1 LNLRVATVKYLNA
14 LPFLNALKELE
25 HQNQVVLTE
34 AAPAECAK
42 LLSNDLV
49 DIALIPVAAI
59 SDFQKLVLVSN
70 YCIACDGAVRTVKLF
85 SNHPVESIQQII
97 LDESSRTS
105 NLLVQLLCKEY
116 WKRSD
121 IIFSKQENKTPD
133 LKSGFVKIG
142 DDVFKLENQHAYEY
156 DLGEM
161 WKLFTGL
168 PFVFAIWVSK
178 KSLNENQARLLNKSF
193 QSNLKNIHS
202 LITSNGLP
210 KNINLNGYF
219 DKNIYYELD
228 GAKKSGLIKFIE
240 LANLGRGILDFSLDR
255 IN

>member
-1 LNLRVATVKYLNA
+1 MILRVATVKYLNA

-25 HQNQVVLTE
+25 LQNLVELTE
-34 AAPAECAK
+34 AAPSECAD
-42 LLSNDLV
+42 LLKQDLV

-59 SDFQKLVLVSN
+59 SDFSKLVLVSN

-85 SNHPVESIQQII
+85 SDYPVESIQQII

-105 NLLVQLLCKEY
+105 NLLVQILCRDF

-121 IIFSKQENKTPD
+121 IIFSKPESKNPI

-142 DDVFKLENQHAYEY
+142 DEVFNLENQFAYEY
-156 DLGEM
+156 DLGQV
-161 WKLFTGL
+161 WKEFTGL

-178 KSLNENQARLLNKSF
+178 KDLDKDHAQFLNERFQA
-193 QSNLKNIHS
+193 NLKNIHS

-228 GAKKSGLIKFIE
+228 SAKKSALIKFIE
-240 LANLGRGILDFSLDR
+240 LANFGEGHLDFS
-255 IN
+255 I